1 MYFPVYWCSVPCKTR
16 KLVSKIMHDIFL
28 EYCTR
33 KVIQWDNGGEFKGP
47 FESLLLKH
55 RIKEN
60 NKPSISSGVA
70 EQMREVAT
78 IHREGNLDS
87 WKVRKGFELGVRST
101 KSRPFD
107 KRFSNWSTPFEI
119 FFGRQHEKHTPL
131 PDLSQMKQRDRKST
145 ARCVQRMN

>member
-1 MYFPVYWCSVPCKTR
+1 
-16 KLVSKIMHDIFL
+16 MHDIFL

-70 EQMREVAT
+70 EQMREVAQYIEKET
-78 IHREGNLDS
+78 WIPE
-87 WKVRKGFELGVRST
+87 KFELGVRST
-101 KSRPFD
+101 KSRQFD
-107 KRFSNWSTPFEI
+107 KRFSNGSTPFEI

>member
-1 MYFPVYWCSVPCKTR
+1 
-16 KLVSKIMHDIFL
+16 MHDIFL

-70 EQMREVAT
+70 EQMREVAQYIEKET
-78 IHREGNLDS
+78 WISE
-87 WKVRKGFELGVRST
+87 KFELGVRST
-101 KSRPFD
+101 KSRQFD
-107 KRFSNWSTPFEI
+107 KRFSNGSTPFEI

>member
-1 MYFPVYWCSVPCKTR
+1 
-16 KLVSKIMHDIFL
+16 MHDIFL

-47 FESLLLKH
+47 FESLLLKY

-70 EQMREVAT
+70 EQMREVAQYIEKET
-78 IHREGNLDS
+78 WIPE
-87 WKVRKGFELGVRST
+87 KFELGVRST
-101 KSRPFD
+101 KSRQFD
-107 KRFSNWSTPFEI
+107 KRFSNGSTPFEI